1 MNLRKMTQDIGQLR
15 REVAIL
21 NMSAQFRA
29 EYNES
34 HQAVLQ
40 DYVAFAKGFIEDY
53 GQEMFLDILKEELGK

>member
-15 REVAIL
+15 EEIAVL

-29 EYNES
+29 EHNES

-40 DYVAFAKGFIEDY
+40 DYVSFAKGFIEDY
-53 GQEMFLDILKEELGK
+53 GQEMFLDIIKEELGK